1 MTAESLENAMVV
13 GPRQEASLFAHRDK
27 FDLVAIYD
35 SSSSSFGS
43 ESEASPMSVLFR
55 VIFEQAF
62 KKMLKRMPML
72 LVGGIQAWKKEF
84 GSSELI
90 RGPGYRP
97 EVEVQKLTPISPS
110 SSASKGTVSVG
121 VNGRQDHPS
130 FANGMTNSMIS
141 SSNGTAS
148 TPSDLYA
155 TKSGTQVG
163 LSTDQLGHS
172 RLVVITVLLLGE
184 IILIKLSQDRPQM
197 LFTLV
202 LMFRRLMDFWL
213 VDLLLFVRILT
224 LPLLQK
230 T

>member
-1 MTAESLENAMVV
+1 VLTLLIATRVTAESLENAMVV

-43 ESEASPMSVLFR
+43 ESEASPVSVLFR

-72 LVGGIQAWKKEF
+72 LVGGIQAWKREF

-97 EVEVQKLTPISPS
+97 EVDVQKPAPISPS
-110 SSASKGTVSVG
+110 SSVSKGTISVSV
-121 VNGRQDHPS
+121 NGYPS
-130 FANGMTNSMIS
+130 FANGITNSMIA
-141 SSNGTAS
+141 SSNGTSS
-148 TPSDLYA
+148 TPSDFYA
-155 TKSGTQVG
+155 TKSGIQAGHHVIM
-163 LSTDQLGHS
+163 SDQPGHS

-184 IILIKLSQDRPQM
+184 MILIKLSQDRPQM
-197 LFTLV
+197 PFTLV
-202 LMFRRLMDFWL
+202 LMFHRLTDF
-213 VDLLLFVRILT
+213 
-224 LPLLQK
+224 
-230 T
+230 

>member
-1 MTAESLENAMVV
+1 VTAESLENAMVV

-84 GSSELI
+84 GSGELI

-97 EVEVQKLTPISPS
+97 EETPAPISRS
-110 SSASKGTVSVG
+110 SSASKGTISVNVDG
-121 VNGRQDHPS
+121 YPS
-130 FANGMTNSMIS
+130 FANGMTNSS
-141 SSNGTAS
+141 VASSNGTAS
-148 TPSDLYA
+148 TPSDFYA
-155 TKSGTQVG
+155 TKTGIQAGHHVM
-163 LSTDQLGHS
+163 STDQPGHS
-172 RLVVITVLLLGE
+172 RLVVITVLLLGKM
-184 IILIKLSQDRPQM
+184 ILIKLLQDRRQM
-197 LFTLV
+197 PSTLV
-202 LMFRRLMDFWL
+202 LMFRCLTDF
-213 VDLLLFVRILT
+213 
-224 LPLLQK
+224 
-230 T
+230 